1 MNDNSTEHF
10 NIIKPDPETPVSED
24 VHTIRTAFDLI
35 DALLKAT
42 SEAVAKKAE
51 QGHTHDFADVDGL
64 EEALGEFRRKDEV
77 INIGDLGDVLNPDD
91 AQLNYVL
98 TKTALGFAFR
108 SALSVLGEHQ
118 HPIANIV
125 GLQDVLNSF
134 VSGSAGS
141 LDGEISVY
149 QGTSGKALKRGGVK
163 LADLLASIANKPDKH
178 STTGRLPV
186 SMIPHLL
193 GSDGDGYIRL
203 TNAIDG
209 REGFNSEIRL
219 FTNGGGGIYHNGVAI
234 LTWGIEGFAG
244 VAKQP
249 TGNTHIANKGYVDTK
264 VAAVKTGADTD
275 YKQFTASGTWTK
287 PAGLS
292 ANALVF
298 VEVWGGGGGGGN
310 YGAGGGGAYNS
321 KMYRAAELGASI
333 AVTVGAGGA
342 GNTGDGSEG
351 GMSAFGSLR
360 AYGGGGGG
368 NGAGSIGTNRR
379 GGGGGG
385 IASAGKN
392 GRTGGAE
399 GGLPYIGGLERGWDG
414 ALVQLAYG
422 ASNGRGSIHGGG
434 GGGDTGG
441 TSGISDSDGGPS
453 VYGGGGGGGNNKKGG
468 VSTYAG
474 NGGAAYTNGQAPAGG
489 GGRQASGARGEVRV
503 MVIG

>member
-1 MNDNSTEHF
+1 MDNNSTEHF

-35 DALLKAT
+35 DALLNVI

-51 QGHTHDFADVDGL
+51 QGHTHDFAGVVGL
-64 EEALGEFRRKDEV
+64 EDELKEFRRKDEK
-77 INIGDLGDVLNPDD
+77 INLGDLGDVLNPDD

-118 HPIANIV
+118 HAMANVV

-163 LADLLASIANKPDKH
+163 LSDLLASIANKPDKH

-186 SMIPHLL
+186 SMIPHLS

-219 FTNGGGGIYHNGVAI
+219 FTNGGGGIYHDGVAI

-264 VAAVKTGADTD
+264 VAAVKTGAVTD

-292 ANALVF
+292 PNALVI
-298 VEVWGGGGGGGN
+298 VKLWGGGGAGGEYGGGGGGG
-310 YGAGGGGAYNS
+310 YNEVTF
-321 KMYRAAELGASI
+321 RASELGATQ
-333 AVTVGAGGA
+333 AVTVGAGGITKNGRDGG
-342 GNTGDGSEG
+342 GNG
-351 GMSAFGSLR
+351 GNSRFHNAYG
-360 AYGGGGGG
+360 YGGGGGG
-368 NGAGSIGTNRR
+368 FSPRW
-379 GGGGGG
+379 GGGGGNSV
-385 IASAGKN
+385 SAGKVPTGDTAMKDAN
-392 GRTGGAE
+392 GNGSDTYRGGQGGSTGGAQNSS
-399 GGLPYIGGLERGWDG
+399 DT
-414 ALVQLAYG
+414 
-422 ASNGRGSIHGGG
+422 NGEAAFL
-434 GGGDTGG
+434 
-441 TSGISDSDGGPS
+441 
-453 VYGGGGGGGNNKKGG
+453 GGGGGGGNNRVGG
-468 VSTYAG
+468 KSTYAG
-474 NGGAAYTNGQAPAGG
+474 NGGDPYKVGAAPAGG
-489 GGRQASGARGEVRV
+489 GGRQANGARGEVHV
-503 MVIG
+503 LVIG